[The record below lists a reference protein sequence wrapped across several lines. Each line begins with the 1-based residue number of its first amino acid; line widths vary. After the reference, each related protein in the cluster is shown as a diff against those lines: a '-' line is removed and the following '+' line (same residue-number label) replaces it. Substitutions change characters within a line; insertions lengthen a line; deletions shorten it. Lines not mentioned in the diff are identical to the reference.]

1 MATRDVAGR
10 QTAHDSQGPQ
20 LTNGTLLTAAFAVG
34 VAQLA
39 LAIPAVLQGLF
50 QKDLATSTSQLTW
63 ISDAFLVPV
72 TLLELTF
79 GVLGDL
85 FGRRR
90 LLIIGAVM
98 LAVGEGVALLTPGAT
113 SSTGTRVV
121 VLWIGMIIAGAGAA
135 AVMPPSLA
143 MVAAGTPT
151 PRARA
156 RAVAIW
162 AAALSA
168 GNMLSPVLGGWL
180 AGFRYGSDPNASW
193 RWAPVPVG
201 LLALISVAVSAL
213 FARNSSSPAG
223 RSLDWGGQVTVAVA
237 LFALMFAVIQGP
249 TAGWGSAEVIG
260 GFIVAV
266 GFLVLFVPAGRRGG
280 RSPPEPGPVPEP
292 GLLHRLDRHR
302 HRHVLL
308 PGHGLLDQHPADR
321 DLAVHPAARRD
332 RVRAVQRH
340 RAAADPGH
348 RAAAAQL
355 QSALDHG
362 GRAGPDGGRRPVD
375 VSGPGHHPGRAGAGD
390 RALHPDRH
398 RFRAGGVGH
407 DRGAGR
413 HRAHPPGGH
422 GQRGRQHA
430 ARLRLHPGTGGGGR
444 GHAQPG
450 RRPDPH
456 HGDQQPHAVQG
467 AGRVQ
472 RVRGAQTIAQA
483 GGRRGQLGP
492 AGCELGAGPA
502 QPAQGRGLPRA
513 RARQLDRLRDLRR
526 GRPGRGP
533 ARHARP
539 RRRDAP
545 RHQAL
550 TSGTPP
556 QGKYRTVMAPGFPPK
571 VAMLR
576 PTQPRT
582 AAWSWTPRFSIPS
595 HPLDAA
601 GLGAG
606 DRVFH
611 LRSGSGTTAPG
622 PVRPRRA

>member
-135 AVMPPSLA
+135 AIMPTSLA
-143 MVAAGTPT
+143 MVAAGAPT
-151 PRARA
+151 PRAPA

-193 RWAPVPVG
+193 RWAPVAIG

-213 FARNSSSPAG
+213 FARNSSSPEG

-266 GFLVLFVPAGRRGG
+266 VFLALFV
-280 RSPPEPGPVPEP
+280 
-292 GLLHRLDRHR
+292 
-302 HRHVLL
+302 
-308 PGHGLLDQHPADR
+308 
-321 DLAVHPAARRD
+321 LAER
-332 RVRAVQRH
+332 
-340 RAAADPGH
+340 RAAAPLLNLDLFRNRAFTIGSIATVIGMFCFLGTAYSTSIRLTAILLFTPLHAAIAFVLFNGIALPLITVTERLLH
-348 RAAAAQL
+348 TYNPRWTMGAGLILMGAGDLWTAAVPVTTQVGLGPVIAPYILIGIGFARAVSAMPAVLVDTVPIHLEGMASAAANMLRNFGFTLGPAVVGAVTLSRAAAQIHTTVTSSPTLSKAL
-355 QSALDHG
+355 AAFNASAAHKPSLK
-362 GRAGPDGGRRPVD
+362 PV
-375 VSGPGHHPGRAGAGD
+375 VGAVNSGPLGANSVPD
-390 RALHPDRH
+390 PPNPLKDVAFHAL
-398 RFRAGGVGH
+398 
-407 DRGAGR
+407 
-413 HRAHPPGGH
+413 
-422 GQRGRQHA
+422 
-430 ARLRLHPGTGGGGR
+430 
-444 GHAQPG
+444 GHAN
-450 RRPDPH
+450 
-456 HGDQQPHAVQG
+456 
-467 AGRVQ
+467 
-472 RVRGAQTIAQA
+472 
-483 GGRRGQLGP
+483 
-492 AGCELGAGPA
+492 
-502 QPAQGRGLPRA
+502 
-513 RARQLDRLRDLRR
+513 
-526 GRPGRGP
+526 
-533 ARHARP
+533 
-539 RRRDAP
+539 
-545 RHQAL
+545 
-550 TSGTPP
+550 
-556 QGKYRTVMAPGFPPK
+556 
-571 VAMLR
+571 
-576 PTQPRT
+576 
-582 AAWSWTPRFSIPS
+582 SIGYVICG
-595 HPLDAA
+595 AA
-601 GLGAG
+601 GLVAALLVMLALGGGTGRPARQPRNGA
-606 DRVFH
+606 
-611 LRSGSGTTAPG
+611 
-622 PVRPRRA
+622 